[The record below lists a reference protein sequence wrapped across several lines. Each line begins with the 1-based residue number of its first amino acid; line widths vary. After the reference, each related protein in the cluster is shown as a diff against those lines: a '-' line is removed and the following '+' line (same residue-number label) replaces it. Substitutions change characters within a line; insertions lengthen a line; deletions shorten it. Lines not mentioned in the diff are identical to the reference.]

1 MALVGIVFGL
11 AAAAMASR
19 VLSTLL
25 FGVSATDTLTYA
37 CIGGVL
43 LLVALAASAIPA
55 LRASLVN
62 PVQTL
67 RYE

>member
-1 MALVGIVFGL
+1 L
-11 AAAAMASR
+11 
-19 VLSTLL
+19 TLL
-25 FGVSATDTLTYA
+25 FGVSATDALTYI

-43 LLVALAASAIPA
+43 LLVAVAASAIPA
-55 LRASLVN
+55 LRASLLN